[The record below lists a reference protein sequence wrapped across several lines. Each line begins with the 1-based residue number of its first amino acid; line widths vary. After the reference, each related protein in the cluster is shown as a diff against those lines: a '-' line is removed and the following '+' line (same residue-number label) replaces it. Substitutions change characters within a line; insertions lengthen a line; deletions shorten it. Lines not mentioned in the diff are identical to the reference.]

1 MEDDDYVVLTKS
13 YADVEDFKYNLERK
27 KQVVSKLRNAL
38 MLPVIV
44 YVKNPD
50 ITDISKTIY
59 IMMMYEYIDNLLEKI
74 KCYMNNEDEN
84 TKYILKTESGDE
96 QTGILGD
103 VILLEIYQEYKNRD
117 GFLYLILDKE

>member
-13 YADVEDFKYNLERK
+13 YIDVEDFKYNLERK
-27 KQVVSKLRNAL
+27 RQIVSKLRNSL

-59 IMMMYEYIDNLLEKI
+59 IMMMYQYIDNLLEKI

-103 VILLEIYQEYKNRD
+103 VILMEIYQEYKNRD

>member
-13 YADVEDFKYNLERK
+13 YIDVEDFKYNLERK
-27 KQVVSKLRNAL
+27 RQIVSKLRNSL

-59 IMMMYEYIDNLLEKI
+59 IMMMYQYIDNLLEKI